1 MPCPGICVAAS
12 LLFEAAPRK
21 YEPDLWCERVLS
33 DDFFPGPL
41 LLVLLSRQE
50 GIGVRLSEDEKV
62 FKDPV
67 HGYIYVHDPV
77 IWQLINAREMQRL
90 RRIRQL
96 GATYFAYP
104 GGDHSRFSHS
114 LGVYEIVRQ
123 MINAFDRNGY
133 AWPHQYDR
141 LAMIAGL
148 LHDVGHGPFSH
159 ALEKVTG
166 VRHERWSV
174 AIIRDPSTEVHQVLE
189 TVGPGFA
196 EDVAQVIQKTF
207 NNRLIVSLVSGQ
219 LDADRLD
226 YLMRDSVAT
235 GVDYGTFD
243 LARIIRIMQPWQD
256 RLVVRQSGIH
266 TVEAYLLARYFMY
279 WQVYFHPVSRAGEA
293 LLHTILE
300 RARRLLVHGHQP
312 ALTHPALGAFLTGEV
327 SVAEYL
333 SLDDATLYNAFSV
346 WREGED
352 SILADLSG
360 RFLDRR
366 LLKEVPWPQTRD
378 HLLGMAGEL
387 VRTHGYDP
395 DYYCIVDE
403 TGTVYYDY
411 YLGSEREP
419 TQDSAIWLYDKEH
432 DRLTEM
438 SSVSLPIQAI
448 AKDHHSVRRLYI
460 PEDVLQDQRFG
471 RMLQGV

>member
-1 MPCPGICVAAS
+1 
-12 LLFEAAPRK
+12 
-21 YEPDLWCERVLS
+21 
-33 DDFFPGPL
+33 
-41 LLVLLSRQE
+41 
-50 GIGVRLSEDEKV
+50 VRLSEDEKV

-77 IWQLINAREMQRL
+77 IWHLINTREMQRL

-114 LGVYEIVRQ
+114 LGVYEVVRQ

-133 AWPHQYDR
+133 EWPHQFDR
-141 LAMIAGL
+141 LAMISGL
-148 LHDVGHGPFSH
+148 LHDLGHGPFSH

-174 AIIRDPSTEVHQVLE
+174 AIIRDPSTEIHQVLE
-189 TVGPGFA
+189 SVGQGFA

-207 NNRLIVSLVSGQ
+207 SNRLVVSIISGQ

-243 LARIIRIMQPWQD
+243 LARIIRIMQPWHD

-279 WQVYFHPVSRAGEA
+279 WQVYFHPVSRAGET

-300 RARRLLVHGHQP
+300 RARHLVAAGREP
-312 ALTHPALGAFLTGEV
+312 VLPHPALRPFLTGQ
-327 SVAEYL
+327 VALRQYL

-346 WREGED
+346 WREGD
-352 SILADLSG
+352 DPVLADLSG

-366 LLKEVPWPQTRD
+366 LLKEVAWPGARD
-378 HLLGMAGEL
+378 YLLRPVAEL

-419 TQDSAIWLYDKEH
+419 TPDNAIWLYDKAME
-432 DRLTEM
+432 RLTEM

-448 AKDHHSVRRLYI
+448 AKDHHPVRRLYV
-460 PEDVLQDQRFG
+460 PEDVLQDPRFG
-471 RMLQGV
+471 RILQDV